1 MSRRTNRGNRIGLA
15 IVGLLLLIAG
25 LLVLARSLNL
35 APGILGSPDAPV
47 AEQRTRD
54 FAAEQT
60 WFWVVLAVVLIL
72 IALVALRWLA
82 VQTRSDTLRRLRLES
97 DLRRGAT
104 TMPTGAAT
112 GALEEDLSG
121 SPYLRRASATLN
133 GSASRPRL
141 RVAAT
146 MAPSAEVWAVR
157 TRLYEALGRYGQ
169 AMETPELPTIVQ
181 LRVGR

>member
-1 MSRRTNRGNRIGLA
+1 MSRRTARGNRMGLA

-25 LLVLARSLNL
+25 LLILARSLNL

-47 AEQRTRD
+47 AEQRTRN

-60 WFWVVLAVVLIL
+60 WFWVVLAIVLIL
-72 IALVALRWLA
+72 IALLALRWLA
-82 VQTRSDTLRRLRLES
+82 VQTRSDALGRLRLES
-97 DLRRGAT
+97 DPRRGAT
-104 TMPTGAAT
+104 TMPAGAAT
-112 GALEEDLSG
+112 GALEDDLSG

-141 RVAAT
+141 KVAAT
-146 MAPSAEVWAVR
+146 MAPSAEVGAVR
-157 TRLYEALGRYGQ
+157 SRLIEALGRYGQ
-169 AMETPELPTIVQ
+169 AMEAPDPPTTVH